1 MLVRSVG
8 WMCLGCTL
16 FAFGMDVGNL
26 QPYDRGD
33 MENLWPRCERDPY
46 TDKEVLWLSDNQ

>member
-46 TDKEVLWLSDNQ
+46 TGKEVLWLSDNQ